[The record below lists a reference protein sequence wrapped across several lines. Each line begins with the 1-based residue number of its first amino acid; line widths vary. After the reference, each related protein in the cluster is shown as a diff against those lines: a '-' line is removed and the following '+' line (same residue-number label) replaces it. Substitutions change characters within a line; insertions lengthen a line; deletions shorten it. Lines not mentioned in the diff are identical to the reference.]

1 MTNFNNDNGFA
12 KAQRDYDNQ
21 LHEEFEKDFE
31 NGWIHECDGKCIK
44 CCFEDCDNRE
54 ELYAED

>member
-21 LHEEFEKDFE
+21 LPDDSG
-31 NGWIHECDGKCIK
+31 NGSECDGKCIK